1 MRSLTGFSE
10 NRLLILLEIV
20 AIMLALLLAASFVSS
35 EQARLHHDQALARS
49 CNLVLDMIEA
59 GGDKLPEFNDQ
70 EAVLNF
76 LADKKMFSSPVTF
89 LSVIPP
95 TFETERKRFKTS

>member
-10 NRLLILLEIV
+10 NRILILLEII
-20 AIMLALLLAASFVSS
+20 AIILALILAASFVSS
-35 EQARLHHDQALARS
+35 EQARMQHDQALART

-59 GGDKLPEFNDQ
+59 GGDDLPELNDQ
-70 EAVLNF
+70 EAVLIF
-76 LADKKMFSSPVTF
+76 LTDKNMFRSPVTF
-89 LSVIPP
+89 LSLMPP